1 MKNVPEWKRKSV
13 IGVIKQVKKSIK
25 SNKKVLDCWKYYF
38 RTMSKDTL
46 EIMKMIDND
55 FIENILKT
63 L

>member
-13 IGVIKQVKKSIK
+13 IGVIKQVKK